1 MKGKRIA
8 LVGNMNNNFFAIC
21 RHLRD
26 RGYDA
31 HLYFPSIPEHFQP
44 QCDTLTN
51 NYEHYCHNIDHWISK
66 GIYHIEPNIVKKE
79 LDNYDIV
86 ISQGDPATILNY
98 CGIEIDIYYPYGSD
112 VYKYA
117 YLPSQF
123 SWKDKV
129 KALLG
134 RSQISLRNMAKG
146 TPHKYLREA
155 IRTAKFVFAEK
166 TNKDFEDKLFGLDLK
181 GEFKPI
187 PMPFIYVK
195 EYESALTNRSYNTK
209 RKNEVDKLR
218 SSSSLII
225 LYHGRQEWATYC
237 NDFTGKNTHH
247 LIHGFE
253 QFVKNN
259 PSSDAVL
266 AMLEYG
272 SDVEA
277 SKKLISHLQ
286 IEDRVV
292 WLGTMDRKNIL
303 YLISQVDICTGEFG
317 RSYLTFGTIV
327 EAMAMAKPVI
337 HHRKDDLYTKV
348 YAELYPMYNA
358 KHPDEICMSI
368 QSYYENPEMGELIG
382 KKAREWVERY
392 FIANPVNVLIETF
405 NSIS

>member
-44 QCDTLTN
+44 QCDTLSN
-51 NYEHYCHNIDHWISK
+51 NYEHYCHNIDNWISK
-66 GIYHIEPNIVKKE
+66 GIYHIEPTIVKKE

-98 CGIEIDIYYPYGSD
+98 CGIDIHIYYPYGSD

-123 SWKDKV
+123 SWKDKA

-134 RSQISLRNMAKG
+134 RSQISLRNMVKG

-187 PMPFIYVK
+187 PMPFIHVK
-195 EYESALTNRSYNTK
+195 EYESVLLSKSYSTT
-209 RKNEVDKLR
+209 RKNELDNLR

-225 LYHGRQEWATYC
+225 LYHGRQEWATYW

-247 LIHGFE
+247 LIKGFE
-253 QFVKNN
+253 QFIKNN

-277 SKKLISHLQ
+277 SKKLISDLQ

-292 WLGTMDRKNIL
+292 WLSTMLRKDL
-303 YLISQVDICTGEFG
+303 FYLISQVDICTGEFG

-337 HHRKDDLYTKV
+337 HHRKDDLYKDV
-348 YAELYPMYNA
+348 YDQLYPLYNA
-358 KHPDEICMSI
+358 REPDDICKSL
-368 QSYYENPEMGELIG
+368 QSYYDNPEEGIKIG
-382 KKAREWVERY
+382 LEAKKWIEKHFVLD
-392 FIANPVNVLIETF
+392 PVNQLIKAIE
-405 NSIS
+405 SL